1 VSYELRQ
8 LLQSIFFE
16 AHVVQRRVIEDWQL
30 DEAALARDA
39 PDVLAGIRART
50 NPFSY
55 KGRAEK
61 GHYVEVVGGGGGHAG
76 KRGVLT
82 EDEKSRPMGVPE
94 ATPYKVT
101 FDDGANS
108 GWLKPAQLTSSGL
121 NKATFEARSAER
133 SATSKR
139 EMREAI
145 TKLPRAMQDALMEV
159 RERVARDAL
168 PLLSLLQAEPLQVQ
182 SSHLSFQEYF
192 AARALCED
200 GTVLSGAPP
209 WQWPAWWAN
218 TVAIGTDMGV
228 AFGRGLLH
236 AAKVTGDTLDLSGK
250 MGGDGPTVLRVLG
263 AMLQGSTALTKCNVR
278 GNNLDRESATSLA
291 KVASAKRIMLFG
303 ITHDQTKANLKCQE
317 LRLVDAILIASD
329 LRVSAALKT
338 LDLRSNSFG
347 KEGAIAMV
355 EALKVNT
362 ALTSLDISS
371 NFIGPE
377 LGVAMAE
384 MLQVNTALTECNV
397 RVNNLDCKSATAL
410 ATVASEKRVML
421 FGIQH
426 TQKVADFARQ
436 QLGLV
441 DAILIA
447 SDLRVSTALT
457 YLNLA
462 SSNLTYYGR
471 DMTGVQAIAE
481 ALKFNT
487 ALTDLNLYDNGLDA
501 EAGKSLADALK
512 VNTALTTLNL
522 SKNELCGLDM
532 YGRGQ
537 DDASGITALAEA
549 LQVNTALKNLSIAWN
564 NISGEVAQ
572 QLAAVVLA
580 RKSLEV
586 LSEVPI
592 KELRADQ
599 LTALELKSKGLGST
613 EAIVLAE
620 LLQGSTAL
628 TNLNLYDNYNS
639 LERGEANV
647 MAEGLGGGK
656 AMAEMLKVNT
666 AMNSIKLDRNP
677 LPVKQLK
684 GTEPVQTL
692 DLSNKGLGPASGIVI
707 AKLIEF
713 NTALTSVNVLKNAI
727 QMEAAKELVAVF
739 WQHKTLKTLCG
750 LKPDQTEADFRGQG
764 LLPSH
769 GILIAA
775 DLEFNT
781 TMTSLTLVD
790 NNLTYFGQDMTG
802 VHAIAGAL
810 KVNTALTELNLRTNY
825 LKAKAGKA
833 LADALKVNT
842 ALTSLDLSD
851 NGELTG
857 RFHHNPSISDDM
869 SGVRAIAGALKVNAA
884 LTDLNLY
891 GNHIGTEG
899 AKAMAE
905 ALKFNTALTDLNLAL
920 NNLGAEGAKAI
931 AEILKFNTALNKLDL
946 RYNSM
951 RDKDEQV
958 LRDSV
963 KGREGFEL
971 LV

>member
-1 VSYELRQ
+1 
-8 LLQSIFFE
+8 
-16 AHVVQRRVIEDWQL
+16 
-30 DEAALARDA
+30 
-39 PDVLAGIRART
+39 
-50 NPFSY
+50 
-55 KGRAEK
+55 
-61 GHYVEVVGGGGGHAG
+61 
-76 KRGVLT
+76 
-82 EDEKSRPMGVPE
+82 
-94 ATPYKVT
+94 
-101 FDDGANS
+101 
-108 GWLKPAQLTSSGL
+108 
-121 NKATFEARSAER
+121 
-133 SATSKR
+133 
-139 EMREAI
+139 
-145 TKLPRAMQDALMEV
+145 
-159 RERVARDAL
+159 
-168 PLLSLLQAEPLQVQ
+168 
-182 SSHLSFQEYF
+182 
-192 AARALCED
+192 
-200 GTVLSGAPP
+200 
-209 WQWPAWWAN
+209 
-218 TVAIGTDMGV
+218 
-228 AFGRGLLH
+228 
-236 AAKVTGDTLDLSGK
+236 
-250 MGGDGPTVLRVLG
+250 
-263 AMLQGSTALTKCNVR
+263 
-278 GNNLDRESATSLA
+278 
-291 KVASAKRIMLFG
+291 
-303 ITHDQTKANLKCQE
+303 
-317 LRLVDAILIASD
+317 
-329 LRVSAALKT
+329 
-338 LDLRSNSFG
+338 
-347 KEGAIAMV
+347 
-355 EALKVNT
+355 
-362 ALTSLDISS
+362 
-371 NFIGPE
+371 
-377 LGVAMAE
+377 
-384 MLQVNTALTECNV
+384 
-397 RVNNLDCKSATAL
+397 
-410 ATVASEKRVML
+410 
-421 FGIQH
+421 
-426 TQKVADFARQ
+426 
-436 QLGLV
+436 
-441 DAILIA
+441 
-447 SDLRVSTALT
+447 
-457 YLNLA
+457 
-462 SSNLTYYGR
+462 
-471 DMTGVQAIAE
+471 VQAIAE